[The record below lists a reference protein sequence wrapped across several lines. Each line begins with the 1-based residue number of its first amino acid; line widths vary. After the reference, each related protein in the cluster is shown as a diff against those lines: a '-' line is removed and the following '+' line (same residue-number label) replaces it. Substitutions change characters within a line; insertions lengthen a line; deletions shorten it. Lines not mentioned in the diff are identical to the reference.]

1 MSPDFFRNLHGLTIA
16 QLLDREK
23 AADDLLRQA
32 EAEQQAADRAIV
44 EGAADLVASADDRAL
59 EKAEHRA
66 RVAAVRATAARTV
79 AADVAAALAEARDR
93 FDVDAHRA
101 QRLEEAPERRK
112 QMQKQLEAALQG
124 LAVAQFTLD
133 TSPGLWLT
141 VELPPKPNGVSQP
154 ARRRLTHVGE
164 NVAAERNGWQAQVD
178 RIRSE
183 LAALDQLEQAA

>member
-23 AADDLLRQA
+23 AADDLLQQA

-44 EGAADLVASADDRAL
+44 EGAADLVASADGKAL

-93 FDVDAHRA
+93 LDSAADRARRVD
-101 QRLEEAPERRK
+101 EAPTRRK
-112 QMQKQLEAALQG
+112 QLQQQLEAALQR
-124 LAVAQFTLD
+124 LAVAQFSLD
-133 TSPGLWLT
+133 TGAGLWLT
-141 VELPPKPNGVSQP
+141 VELPPKPGGVSQP
-154 ARRRLTHVGE
+154 SQRRLTMRGE
-164 NVAAERNGWQAQVD
+164 NARAERDGYQAEVD

-183 LAALDQLEQAA
+183 LAALDELQAA